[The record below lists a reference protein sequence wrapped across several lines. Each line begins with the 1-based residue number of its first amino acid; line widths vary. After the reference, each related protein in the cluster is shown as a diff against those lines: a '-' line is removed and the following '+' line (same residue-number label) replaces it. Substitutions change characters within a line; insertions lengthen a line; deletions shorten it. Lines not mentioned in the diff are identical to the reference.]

1 MQIENENTLPP
12 WRIKACS
19 LQSSFE
25 MGNNQHY
32 KKEKSSLLVFRC
44 LTAIQPTF
52 NTCRNRLFLIKV
64 ENPEWE
70 EKKKQKQERENDGR
84 RRFGLERTTVTRKPK
99 VLLLPLQ
106 KHNCLISIQW
116 QLASKCRNLFLLM
129 NHKGLE
135 NF

>member
-1 MQIENENTLPP
+1 
-12 WRIKACS
+12 
-19 LQSSFE
+19 

-70 EKKKQKQERENDGR
+70 EKKKTKAREREWRKTKIWFRENHSYKKTQ
-84 RRFGLERTTVTRKPK
+84 GLTTPTAKT
-99 VLLLPLQ
+99 
-106 KHNCLISIQW
+106 
-116 QLASKCRNLFLLM
+116 
-129 NHKGLE
+129 
-135 NF
+135 